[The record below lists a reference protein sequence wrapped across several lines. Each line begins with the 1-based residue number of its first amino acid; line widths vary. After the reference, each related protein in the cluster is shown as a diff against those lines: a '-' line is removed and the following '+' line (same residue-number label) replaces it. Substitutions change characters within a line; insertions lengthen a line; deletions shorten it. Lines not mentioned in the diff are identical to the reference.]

1 MTILNQAISGVSY
14 YYSTDGG
21 KSWIQA
27 EEGSVITIDENVDA
41 SYIFKAVNGA
51 GVESNYS
58 DSYRVMIDT
67 VAPTLEYTLETENK
81 TDSPYNVSFKVNTGR
96 SGLKSVSVNGE
107 DITGKDSFEVAENGK
122 YVVVMTANNGLT
134 STEVIKINNISVA
147 EKPVLYVIPSGTI
160 GSETDQLVC
169 FNLSSPNCGDGTVY
183 YYNDGNGWKEVE
195 GDTFVVSR
203 AGNYKLRFKAVNNG
217 LESYQSPEY
226 NVSLTKSYY
235 KTVFKTTVLENPTS
249 TEGTAVLQDVK
260 IYVDDK
266 LIGTTDTNGEVTY
279 WLVEGEHNV
288 LFDNGTFNR
297 TQTVAMTDDG
307 ELNVPMVALDLN
319 KDGVVNAKDYVMLR
333 DVTDPQLSALYNE
346 IFMNFY
352 NESEDTFTY
361 QNQS

>member
-1 MTILNQAISGVSY
+1 
-14 YYSTDGG
+14 
-21 KSWIQA
+21 
-27 EEGSVITIDENVDA
+27 
-41 SYIFKAVNGA
+41 
-51 GVESNYS
+51 
-58 DSYRVMIDT
+58 
-67 VAPTLEYTLETENK
+67 
-81 TDSPYNVSFKVNTGR
+81 
-96 SGLKSVSVNGE
+96 
-107 DITGKDSFEVAENGK
+107 
-122 YVVVMTANNGLT
+122 MTANNGLT
-134 STEVIKINNISVA
+134 STEVIKINNIAVA
-147 EKPVLYVIPSGTI
+147 EKPVLYVTPSGTI

-169 FNLSSPNCGDGTVY
+169 FNLFSPNYGDGTVY

-203 AGNYKLRFKAVNNG
+203 ADNYKLRFKAVNNG

-266 LIGTTDTNGEVTY
+266 LIGTTDINGEVTY

-307 ELNVPMVALDLN
+307 ELNFPMVALDLN

-361 QNQS
+361 QNQF